1 MQAVSMGG
9 SNEFVECFCGG
20 AVAEGGSGA
29 VVEFV
34 GDGVEVGLVAGD
46 GGSFGQVA
54 ADEPVGVFVGSSLPG
69 AVGVSEEHLHA
80 GVVGEA
86 LVAGHFPALVPG
98 QCAHR
103 LVGKALDAAGERVTD
118 LVGFPTQRQGDD
130 DQVAGGALNQGRAR
144 AGPVLADDQV
154 AFPVT
159 RDFPIR
165 NVRALINQPHPN
177 NGWFAPAC
185 WGFLAHPP
193 ARGQANAVFDER
205 LLGVGVDPRVD
216 RLVAD
221 RVALGVG
228 GSIHGGQCATRLHA
242 QAPADLA
249 GSVPLGQISNYT
261 VAKDLVTIQ
270 QALLRATPGRAG
282 CLVGFLGPILPVRAR
297 MAGDLTAHHR
307 GATPNQVG
315 DTHLGQ
321 ARIHPR
327 HDRRTI
333 LDSKHPT
340 TAHNQP
346 LQQHCYHTN
355 CLHPMTLPIKVE
367 IPLIVI
373 ATSRM

>member
-1 MQAVSMGG
+1 MGG

-29 VVEFV
+29 VARFV

-80 GVVGEA
+80 GVAGEA
-86 LVAGHFPALVPG
+86 L
-98 QCAHR
+98 
-103 LVGKALDAAGERVTD
+103 
-118 LVGFPTQRQGDD
+118 
-130 DQVAGGALNQGRAR
+130 VAGGALNQGRAR

-165 NVRALINQPHPN
+165 NVRALINQSHPN
-177 NGWFAPAC
+177 DGGFAPAC
-185 WGFLAHPP
+185 GGFLAHPP

-228 GSIHGGQCATRLHA
+228 GSVHGGQCATRLHA

-249 GSVPLGQISNYT
+249 GSVPLRQISNHT
-261 VAKDLVTIQ
+261 VAKDLITIQ

-282 CLVGFLGPILPVRAR
+282 CLASLLGPILPVRAR

-307 GATPNQVG
+307 GATPNQVS
-315 DTHLGQ
+315 DTRLGQ
-321 ARIHPR
+321 AHIHPR
-327 HDRRTI
+327 HNRRTI
-333 LDSKHPT
+333 QGSKHPT
-340 TAHNQP
+340 TTHNQP

-355 CLHPMTLPIKVE
+355 C
-367 IPLIVI
+367 
-373 ATSRM
+373 